1 MHRPLEYRVGY
12 KDIAK
17 DGESSVYK
25 GRGDVRPAR
34 LNLVWGIS
42 AKYYSN
48 VLFNRLDMQ
57 IKNISLKNFRNH
69 SYRNF
74 DFSNNLNVIT
84 GENAVGKTNIVEA
97 IYYLSLGRSFRAND
111 DSELIKRNHE
121 RAEINATILEGEL
134 TRKIKVNITKN
145 GRAIL
150 INGKNISKL
159 SELSKCINVILFQPK
174 DVMLFSGPPRDRRNF
189 LDISISKKSAMY
201 LDYISRY
208 DKVLK
213 ERNDLLKSEKV
224 DRTLLDVTTEMLV
237 KLSGSIISYRQM
249 YVKDINDILNKIT
262 RALTGVKETFEVKY
276 YPFVPYDADFNENA
290 KKAFKRAEEGDFK
303 HKQTSIGVHRED
315 ISISLNGRDIATFG
329 SQGENRIAALALKL
343 SPYFLIEDKD
353 KKPIVVL
360 DDVMSELDQ
369 KHQERLIKFL
379 RKFNQ
384 VFITATKLD
393 IPDCNHLLIKQEE
406 KEVF

>member
-1 MHRPLEYRVGY
+1 
-12 KDIAK
+12 
-17 DGESSVYK
+17 
-25 GRGDVRPAR
+25 
-34 LNLVWGIS
+34 
-42 AKYYSN
+42 
-48 VLFNRLDMQ
+48 MQ

-159 SELSKCINVILFQPK
+159 SELSKCVNVILFQPK

-262 RALTGVKETFEVKY
+262 RALTGVEGKLEVIYK
-276 YPFVPYDADFNENA
+276 PFVEYGKDFQTEA
-290 KKAFKRAEEGDFK
+290 LAAFKRAEERDLHAK
-303 HKQTSIGVHRED
+303 VTSIGVHRED
-315 ISISLNGRDIATFG
+315 FSICLNGRDIGRFG
-329 SQGENRIAALALKL
+329 SQGENRIVALALKL
-343 SPYFLIEDKD
+343 SPYFLIDDKE
-353 KKPIVVL
+353 KRPVVVL
-360 DDVMSELDQ
+360 DDVMSELDIAHRQ
-369 KHQERLIKFL
+369 RLIKFIK
-379 RKFNQ
+379 KFEQ
-384 VFITATKLD
+384 VFITATKLEVEGAS
-393 IPDCNHLLIKQEE
+393 HYQIKKTDK
-406 KEVF
+406 KEDF

>member
-1 MHRPLEYRVGY
+1 M
-12 KDIAK
+12 I
-17 DGESSVYK
+17 
-25 GRGDVRPAR
+25 
-34 LNLVWGIS
+34 
-42 AKYYSN
+42 
-48 VLFNRLDMQ
+48 
-57 IKNISLKNFRNH
+57 IKNIRLRNFRNH
-69 SYRNF
+69 SSFHF
-74 DFSNNLNVIT
+74 DFSNNLNVLT
-84 GENAVGKTNIVEA
+84 GENAAGKTNIVEA
-97 IYYLSLGRSFRAND
+97 IYYLSLGRSFRANED
-111 DSELIKRNHE
+111 IELIKKNQDQ
-121 RAEINATILEGEL
+121 AEIHATIEEGEL
-134 TRKIKVNITKN
+134 TRKIKIIITRQ
-145 GRAIL
+145 GRVIM
-150 INGKNISKL
+150 INGKNIQKL
-159 SELSKCINVILFQPK
+159 SELAKCVNVILFQPK

-208 DKVLK
+208 EKVLK
-213 ERNDLLKSEKV
+213 ERNDILKSEKP
-224 DRTLLDVTTEMLV
+224 DKTLLDVTTDLLI

-262 RALTGVKETFEVKY
+262 RALTGDNQKFEVKY
-276 YPFVPYDADFNENA
+276 YPFVSYDADYSENA
-290 KKAFKRAEEGDFK
+290 KKAFKRAEESDFK

-360 DDVMSELDQ
+360 DDVMSELDE
-369 KHQERLIKFL
+369 KHQARLIKFL

-384 VFITATKLD
+384 VFITGTKLD
-393 IPDCNHLLIKQEE
+393 IPECNHLLIKKEE